1 MQVMGPMMPKAETR
15 SRCPQM
21 STPTVPSVVLDNAVD
36 TADQVSA
43 IDFINRVNWLFDA
56 WDIDAM
62 VEAFLPDSVMHHT
75 HGTVRGRI
83 ETRRFFQE
91 QYPYT
96 VPGVS
101 RHATSPIV
109 DPDDDHGVIVRYHNL
124 LVRYAT
130 QAASPSR
137 IVGGQ
142 VVSSPTDLPALWVY
156 SAMSGPLAAHRPRM
170 ANLRAPRRGN
180 IDERPLDPRRFQLRI
195 HGPVPVA
202 GRSLVTC

>member
-1 MQVMGPMMPKAETR
+1 MFT
-15 SRCPQM
+15 PQL
-21 STPTVPSVVLDNAVD
+21 PPIVLDSAVNP
-36 TADQVSA
+36 ADWVSA

-62 VEAFLPDSVMHHT
+62 VEAFLPDSVTHHT
-75 HGTVRGRI
+75 HGINRGRL

-101 RHATSPIV
+101 RHATNPIV
-109 DPDDDHGVIVRYHNL
+109 DADGDDGVIVRYHNL

-130 QAASPSR
+130 QEVSPR

-142 VVSSPTDLPALWVY
+142 VVGSPSGLPAIWVY
-156 SAMSGPLAAHRPRM
+156 SAMTDRLRRTDSGWRIFERRVGPTSMNDSLAPGASNSGYM
-170 ANLRAPRRGN
+170 
-180 IDERPLDPRRFQLRI
+180 DPYLS
-195 HGPVPVA
+195 PA
-202 GRSLVTC
+202 AAW

>member
-1 MQVMGPMMPKAETR
+1 MQVRGQMARTETQL
-15 SRCPQM
+15 RCPQM
-21 STPTVPSVVLDNAVD
+21 STPTLPSVVLDSPVD
-36 TADQVSA
+36 IADQVSA

-62 VEAFLPDSVMHHT
+62 VEAFLPDSVTHHT

-91 QYPYT
+91 QFPYT

-109 DPDDDHGVIVRYHNL
+109 DPDDDDGVIVRYHNL

-130 QAASPSR
+130 QAASPR

-156 SAMSGPLAAHRPRM
+156 SAMTDRLRRTDHGWRIFERRVGETSMNDRLTPGASNSGYMDPYLSPAA
-170 ANLRAPRRGN
+170 AW
-180 IDERPLDPRRFQLRI
+180 
-195 HGPVPVA
+195 
-202 GRSLVTC
+202 

>member
-21 STPTVPSVVLDNAVD
+21 STPTMPSVVLDNAVD

-91 QYPYT
+91 QYPYA

-156 SAMSGPLAAHRPRM
+156 SAMRDRLRRTDRGWRIFERRVGETSMNDRLTPGASNSGYMDPYLSPAA
-170 ANLRAPRRGN
+170 AW
-180 IDERPLDPRRFQLRI
+180 
-195 HGPVPVA
+195 
-202 GRSLVTC
+202 

>member
-1 MQVMGPMMPKAETR
+1 MQVVARMSKIENC

-21 STPTVPSVVLDNAVD
+21 STPSLPSVVLNSPVD

-43 IDFINRVNWLFDA
+43 IDFINRVNWIFDA

-62 VEAFLPDSVMHHT
+62 VEAFLPDSVTHHT

-101 RHATSPIV
+101 RHATNPIV
-109 DPDDDHGVIVRYHNL
+109 DPDDDDGVIVRYHNL
-124 LVRYAT
+124 LVRYST
-130 QAASPSR
+130 AASSPR

-142 VVSSPTDLPALWVY
+142 IVASPADVPALWVY
-156 SAMSGPLAAHRPRM
+156 SAMTDRLRRTEGGWRILERRVGPTSMNDRLTPGASQSGYMDPYMSPAA
-170 ANLRAPRRGN
+170 AW
-180 IDERPLDPRRFQLRI
+180 
-195 HGPVPVA
+195 
-202 GRSLVTC
+202 